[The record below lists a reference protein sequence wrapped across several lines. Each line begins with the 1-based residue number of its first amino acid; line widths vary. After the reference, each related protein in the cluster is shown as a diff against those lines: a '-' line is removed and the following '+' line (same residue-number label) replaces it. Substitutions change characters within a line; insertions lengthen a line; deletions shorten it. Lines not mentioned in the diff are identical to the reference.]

1 MPKSNSNK
9 ILEHRLTALEE
20 SDKRIGDSLNR
31 LENDITNIR
40 ENHLTKI
47 YNKLEE
53 IDKKIYQRPGW
64 IITFLVGM
72 TTALIVFIITAK

>member
-47 YNKLEE
+47 SNKLEE
-53 IDKKIYQRPGW
+53 IEKQINKRPGW
-64 IITFLVGM
+64 VITLLVGV
-72 TTALIVFIITAK
+72 TTALIVFIITTK

>member
-1 MPKSNSNK
+1 MRNEKNK

-20 SDKRIGDSLNR
+20 SDKRISDSLNR

-47 YNKLEE
+47 CNKLEE
-53 IDKKIYQRPGW
+53 IEKQINKRPSW
-64 IITFLVGM
+64 FIVLLVGV
-72 TTALIVFIITAK
+72 TTALIVFIITTK

>member
-1 MPKSNSNK
+1 MLKSNQNK

-47 YNKLEE
+47 CNKLEE
-53 IDKKIYQRPGW
+53 IEKQINKRPSW
-64 IITFLVGM
+64 FIVLLVGV
-72 TTALIVFIITAK
+72 TTALIVFIITTK